1 MVEKYLI
8 SQRWKEEI
16 LLIKTE
22 MERFLDFYVTHVYHT
37 LRDEILA
44 ITQQI
49 ESIATVGTGR
59 CCVLFFCLI
68 VF

>member
-22 MERFLDFYVTHVYHT
+22 MERFLDFYSTHVYHT

-49 ESIATVGTGR
+49 ENIATVGTGR
-59 CCVLFFCLI
+59 CCVSLFCLI